1 MSIFEDDF
9 FLGRWSEGRI
19 GVVSWLAELFVF
31 MFGGVK
37 GTFVLDD
44 SIVCL
49 VFLSGA
55 GIQRAI
61 LASVFHSL

>member
-1 MSIFEDDF
+1 MLCLGWRSCL
-9 FLGRWSEGRI
+9 FLC
-19 GVVSWLAELFVF
+19 L
-31 MFGGVK
+31 GGVK
-37 GTFVLDD
+37 GTFVLGD